1 MITYGGEFSFPVF
14 DIILSSSLLLLFFPL
29 FFCPKIMIGR
39 KFLLVLHWLIMLDNF
54 FDYYHLK
61 ENFNWFSLT
70 GEVIIIQ
77 I

>member
-1 MITYGGEFSFPVF
+1 MVENFLFLCLT
-14 DIILSSSLLLLFFPL
+14 LFFQAL
-29 FFCPKIMIGR
+29 CFYCFFLFFFCPKIMIGR